1 MSRGAQGLVTIVAVV
16 LMVVLFF
23 YVIDA
28 ADRGDD
34 NDIPIPTIQ
43 EISNQR
49 W

>member
-1 MSRGAQGLVTIVAVV
+1 MTVLAVV
-16 LMVVLFF
+16 LMIVLFF

-34 NDIPIPTIQ
+34 NDLPTPTLQ